1 MALVLPEAV
10 KRDVNNAFAEGHPII
25 VAGVTVDGEPTVS
38 FRGTAQTLGDS
49 ALAFWSRD
57 AAGSTLVASL
67 ETHPTVVLVYSNMAE
82 HRFYQFSGKARL
94 NDDPEVDRTVYDNSH
109 EMERQRDPERLGKAI
124 VVELDWARGRGVDG
138 PFMLEANEE
147 AAEA

>member
-1 MALVLPEAV
+1 MLTDAI
-10 KRDVNNAFAEGHPII
+10 KRDVNESFAEGHPIV
-25 VAGVTVDGEPTVS
+25 VAGVTADGEPTVS
-38 FRGTAQTLGDS
+38 FRGTAQALGDS

-57 AAGSTLVASL
+57 AAGSTLVASI

-82 HRFYQFSGKARL
+82 RRFYQFAGKARL

-124 VVELDWARGRGVDG
+124 VVELTSVRGRGVDG
-138 PFMLEANEE
+138 PFLLEASE
-147 AAEA
+147 

>member
-10 KRDVNNAFAEGHPII
+10 KRDVNSAFGEGHPII

-67 ETHPTVVLVYSNMAE
+67 ESHPTVILVYSNMAE
-82 HRFYQFSGKARL
+82 RRFYQFSGKARL
-94 NDDPEVDRTVYDNSH
+94 NGDPEIDRTVYDNSH
-109 EMERQRDPERLGKAI
+109 EMERQRDPDRLGKAI
-124 VVELDWARGRGVDG
+124 VVELDWVRGRGVDG

>member
-1 MALVLPEAV
+1 MALVLPDGV

-25 VAGVTVDGEPTVS
+25 VAGVTVEREPTVS

-82 HRFYQFSGKARL
+82 RRFYQFSGRARL
-94 NDDPEVDRTVYDNSH
+94 NDDPEIDQTVYDNSH
-109 EMERQRDPERLGKAI
+109 EMERQRDPDRLGKAI
-124 VVELDWARGRGVDG
+124 VVELTWVRGRGADG
-138 PFMLEANEE
+138 PFLLEAND
-147 AAEA
+147 

>member
-10 KRDVNNAFAEGHPII
+10 KRDVNNAFADGHPII
-25 VAGVTVDGEPTVS
+25 VAGVTLDGEPTVS

-67 ETHPTVVLVYSNMAE
+67 ETHPTVVLVYSNMGE
-82 HRFYQFSGKARL
+82 RRFYHFSGKARL
-94 NDDPEVDRTVYDNSH
+94 NEDPEVARTVYDNSH
-109 EMERQRDPERLGKAI
+109 ELERQRDPDHLGKAI
-124 VVELDWARGRGVDG
+124 VVELDWVRGRGVDG

>member
-10 KRDVNNAFAEGHPII
+10 KRDVNNAFAEGHPIM
-25 VAGVTVDGEPTVS
+25 VAGVTLDGEPTVS

-67 ETHPTVVLVYSNMAE
+67 ETHPTVDSGLLE
-82 HRFYQFSGKARL
+82 HGRSVASTSSAAR
-94 NDDPEVDRTVYDNSH
+94 
-109 EMERQRDPERLGKAI
+109 
-124 VVELDWARGRGVDG
+124 RG
-138 PFMLEANEE
+138 
-147 AAEA
+147 